1 MVLEGYVVKFVL
13 VPLAMYQVLRN
24 RDAYV
29 ESREYKLIRD
39 PKKDVRMKRS
49 ANVSLAMFCVNVV
62 ISAMFLLSNSNYSLK
77 RWTFESVMSMVQ
89 TGLLFVFLTVN
100 FRFIDYVPTKGKRKS
115 RVDEGYDDAYWRF
128 GGFAMWLFSLV
139 LMIAEW
145 SRFWVE
151 FLELTRS

>member
-24 RDAYV
+24 RDAYM
-29 ESREYKLIRD
+29 ESREYKLITD

-49 ANVSLAMFCVNVV
+49 ANVSLA
-62 ISAMFLLSNSNYSLK
+62 ISAMFLLSNSNYSIK

-100 FRFIDYVPTKGKRKS
+100 FRFIAYVPTKGKRKS
-115 RVDEGYDDAYWRF
+115 RVDGGYDDAYWRF
-128 GGFAMWLFSLV
+128 GGFAMWLFVLV
-139 LMIAEW
+139 LLITEL

-151 FLELTRS
+151 FTGLTSS